1 MRIFKKK
8 KKPPVLPIVS
18 QKGQP
23 GGQQPAAT
31 LAATSDDPTSDQSS
45 VCRANGSVMEKKTTK
60 SLKRVLTDVDTS
72 IVDASKEGNVG
83 RFFNVS

>member
-1 MRIFKKK
+1 MSDE
-8 KKPPVLPIVS
+8 PP
-18 QKGQP
+18 
-23 GGQQPAAT
+23 
-31 LAATSDDPTSDQSS
+31 SDQRS
-45 VCRANGSVMEKKTTK
+45 VCRSNGSVMEKKNIK